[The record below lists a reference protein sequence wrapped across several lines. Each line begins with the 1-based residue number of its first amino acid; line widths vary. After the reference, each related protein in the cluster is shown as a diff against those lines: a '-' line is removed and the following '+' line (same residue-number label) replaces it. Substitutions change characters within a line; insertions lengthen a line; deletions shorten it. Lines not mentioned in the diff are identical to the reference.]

1 MSFPEPKT
9 IPEYQA
15 QLLRAWGAVL
25 RAEEHA
31 REILEEA
38 TAIEE
43 QALQMKQRALALLK
57 TIQGVKAQAQ

>member
-25 RAEEHA
+25 RCED
-31 REILEEA
+31 
-38 TAIEE
+38 
-43 QALQMKQRALALLK
+43 QARALLVELK
-57 TIQGVKAQAQ
+57 EMKVQVNLAVERAEKLVKVIESVKTT